1 MMIYIIVTVTIQNS
15 VTETMIITGDL
26 LLIKNQ
32 KLRKLFTEG
41 SNFRETQSLN
51 YPRCKK
57 EIDRAIEKFASILRL
72 KHKLG
77 DTPMDAWVNKVRERV
92 KNEIKSLKKLKQIYI
107 TNPVLQDEEVR

>member
-41 SNFRETQSLN
+41 PNFRETQSLN

-57 EIDRAIEKFASILRL
+57 EIDRLIRLLRNL
-72 KHKLG
+72 
-77 DTPMDAWVNKVRERV
+77 
-92 KNEIKSLKKLKQIYI
+92 
-107 TNPVLQDEEVR
+107 LQALD